1 MRLVAENFNRRIRRM
16 SGQDG
21 KLNTGGIRAP
31 TTRKT
36 HLILTEKAKRKKAG
50 DVCLCLGN

>member
-1 MRLVAENFNRRIRRM
+1 MRLVAENFNRIRRM
-16 SGQDG
+16 LGQDG
-21 KLNTGGIRAP
+21 ELNTGGIRAP
-31 TTRKT
+31 ATRKT